1 MSASTSLHS
10 AHLAEMVE
18 ISTFDYG
25 FKVTTSSTEMA
36 EIAEIDPLQLTEQ
49 GAAGDAATT
58 ITIMAGAVL
67 PMQANSATRDEGPCW
82 YDVEAAL
89 ERHQAN
95 AGAIDVDIHQ
105 QVLHEKLERERLR
118 DRCSRNAISQD
129 PSSPCGPRKRKPPK
143 RFEPEPEST
152 EGPAS
157 AAACI
162 IRKYKRSRAAASC
175 FP

>member
-82 YDVEAAL
+82 YDDEAAL

-105 QVLHEKLERERLR
+105 QVLHESALVRLR
-118 DRCSRNAISQD
+118 LPRGEVLGL
-129 PSSPCGPRKRKPPK
+129 GPRDVELLADLGERIRGPVNGSRPA
-143 RFEPEPEST
+143 RPDLHP
-152 EGPAS
+152 PAS
-157 AAACI
+157 CCL
-162 IRKYKRSRAAASC
+162 RCDWKSFRLMLQV
-175 FP
+175 

>member
-105 QVLHEKLERERLR
+105 HVYTRSWSGNDSVTDARAMQFLKIHLHL
-118 DRCSRNAISQD
+118 A
-129 PSSPCGPRKRKPPK
+129 G
-143 RFEPEPEST
+143 PES
-152 EGPAS
+152 GNHQRGLSPSRRAPRAPAS